1 MWIALLLQDQ
11 ASQAKVNVLSRV
23 AAKMIDLFLVVFIGA
38 VPILPYPLGPLL
50 GFGYSLFGDGIQK
63 GPFSGQ
69 SVGKKLL
76 KLRVVRKGAHTPAS
90 SHAPR
95 VPASWRDSA
104 LRNAPV
110 GVATFFA
117 IIPVWGWL
125 ILILIGLPLMIMEVY
140 LMLSVET
147 GQRLGDVM
155 GDTEV
160 IDVRNV
166 SQHQS
171 S

>member
-1 MWIALLLQDQ
+1 MWIALLLQDH

-23 AAKMIDLFLVVFIGA
+23 AAKLIDLFLVVFIGA

-50 GFGYSLFGDGIQK
+50 GFAYSLAGDGIQK
-63 GPFSGQ
+63 GPFFGQ
-69 SVGKKLL
+69 SVGKKLM
-76 KLRVVRKGAHTPAS
+76 KLRVVRKGTDE
-90 SHAPR
+90 
-95 VPASWRDSA
+95 PASWRDSA

-117 IIPVWGWL
+117 IIPVWGWI
-125 ILILIGLPLMIMEVY
+125 ILILIGLPLMIMEIY

-166 SQHQS
+166 SQRKS
-171 S
+171 T